1 MNKESYFRD
10 KISKIESAIEGL
22 KLCYEWF
29 SYEDITSKINH
40 LESEANKLKIFI
52 GECPRE
58 AVEEDEYFELYGEDE
73 KEEDIKLYG
82 LDL

>member
-10 KISKIESAIEGL
+10 KVSKIESAIEGL

-40 LESEANKLKIFI
+40 LESEANKLKSFI
-52 GECPRE
+52 GEYTR
-58 AVEEDEYFELYGEDE
+58 EEDEKDKYIELYE
-73 KEEDIKLYG
+73 L
-82 LDL
+82 

>member
-40 LESEANKLKIFI
+40 LESEANKLKSFI
-52 GECPRE
+52 GESTR
-58 AVEEDEYFELYGEDE
+58 EEDEKDEYIELYE
-73 KEEDIKLYG
+73 L
-82 LDL
+82 

>member
-29 SYEDITSKINH
+29 SYEDITSKKNH
-40 LESEANKLKIFI
+40 LESEANKLKSFI
-52 GECPRE
+52 GESTR
-58 AVEEDEYFELYGEDE
+58 EEDEKDEYIELYE
-73 KEEDIKLYG
+73 L
-82 LDL
+82 

>member
-29 SYEDITSKINH
+29 SYEDIASKINH
-40 LESEANKLKIFI
+40 LESEANKLKSFI
-52 GECPRE
+52 GESTR
-58 AVEEDEYFELYGEDE
+58 EEDEKDEYIELYE
-73 KEEDIKLYG
+73 L
-82 LDL
+82 

>member
-10 KISKIESAIEGL
+10 KISKIEMAIEGL

-40 LESEANKLKIFI
+40 LESEANKLKSFI
-52 GECPRE
+52 GESTRE
-58 AVEEDEYFELYGEDE
+58 EEEKDEYIELYE
-73 KEEDIKLYG
+73 L
-82 LDL
+82 

>member
-40 LESEANKLKIFI
+40 LESEANKLKSFI
-52 GECPRE
+52 GESTR
-58 AVEEDEYFELYGEDE
+58 EEDEKDEYIELYER
-73 KEEDIKLYG
+73 ILYN
-82 LDL
+82 

>member
-40 LESEANKLKIFI
+40 LESEANKLKSFI
-52 GECPRE
+52 GESTR
-58 AVEEDEYFELYGEDE
+58 EEDEKGEYIELYE
-73 KEEDIKLYG
+73 L
-82 LDL
+82 

>member
-10 KISKIESAIEGL
+10 KIYKIESAIEGL

-40 LESEANKLKIFI
+40 LESEANKLKSFI
-52 GECPRE
+52 GESTR
-58 AVEEDEYFELYGEDE
+58 EEDEKDEYIELYE
-73 KEEDIKLYG
+73 L
-82 LDL
+82 

>member
-10 KISKIESAIEGL
+10 KISKIESAIEDL

-40 LESEANKLKIFI
+40 LESEAEKLKNLH
-52 GECPRE
+52 RR
-58 AVEEDEYFELYGEDE
+58 VYQRRN
-73 KEEDIKLYG
+73 

>member
-10 KISKIESAIEGL
+10 KIYKIESAIEGL

-40 LESEANKLKIFI
+40 LESEANKLKSFI
-52 GECPRE
+52 GESTR
-58 AVEEDEYFELYGEDE
+58 EEDEKDEYIELYER
-73 KEEDIKLYG
+73 IL
-82 LDL
+82 

>member
-52 GECPRE
+52 GECVIE
-58 AVEEDEYFELYGEDE
+58 SKEEDEYFELH
-73 KEEDIKLYG
+73 EEDGKLYD

>member
-1 MNKESYFRD
+1 MNKKSYFRD
-10 KISKIESAIEGL
+10 KIYKIESAIEGL

-40 LESEANKLKIFI
+40 LESEAEKLKIFI
-52 GECPRE
+52 GEYTR
-58 AVEEDEYFELYGEDE
+58 EEDKYVELD
-73 KEEDIKLYG
+73 D

>member
-10 KISKIESAIEGL
+10 KISKIESSIEGL

-40 LESEANKLKIFI
+40 LESEANKLKSFI
-52 GECPRE
+52 GESTR
-58 AVEEDEYFELYGEDE
+58 EEDEKDEYIELYE
-73 KEEDIKLYG
+73 L
-82 LDL
+82 

>member
-10 KISKIESAIEGL
+10 KISKMESAIEGL

-40 LESEANKLKIFI
+40 LESEANKLKSFI
-52 GECPRE
+52 GESTR
-58 AVEEDEYFELYGEDE
+58 EEDEKDEYIELYER
-73 KEEDIKLYG
+73 IL
-82 LDL
+82 

>member
-40 LESEANKLKIFI
+40 LESEAEKLKNLH
-52 GECPRE
+52 RR
-58 AVEEDEYFELYGEDE
+58 VYQRRN
-73 KEEDIKLYG
+73 

>member
-52 GECPRE
+52 GECVIE
-58 AVEEDEYFELYGEDE
+58 EKEEDEYFELHED
-73 KEEDIKLYG
+73 DDNMDD

>member
-29 SYEDITSKINH
+29 SYEDF
-40 LESEANKLKIFI
+40 LE
-52 GECPRE
+52 
-58 AVEEDEYFELYGEDE
+58 
-73 KEEDIKLYG
+73 
-82 LDL
+82 

>member
-29 SYEDITSKINH
+29 SYEDITSKIKH

-52 GECPRE
+52 GECVIE
-58 AVEEDEYFELYGEDE
+58 AKEEDEYFELH
-73 KEEDIKLYG
+73 EEDGKLYD

>member
-29 SYEDITSKINH
+29 SYEDITNKIKH

-52 GECPRE
+52 GKDYIQED
-58 AVEEDEYFELYGEDE
+58 EEDEYFELD
-73 KEEDIKLYG
+73 
-82 LDL
+82 DL